1 MVRQSENRTRD
12 LWRSAYRMLASTRLA
27 LWLLA
32 GLGMMML
39 VGTLLPQLSVQMDE
53 STQAVWLAHAKHKY
67 GSLFVPFR
75 SLGLF
80 GMFRSPAF
88 LALVAA
94 LLVNTALCT
103 TNRLRSLG
111 RMIGQRR
118 IGALGTLI
126 THLAVITLLL
136 SLAISSGYSFQENGV
151 ALAAGQ
157 THPLGPNTELLVRS
171 DDVHLRRDESGYPV
185 EYAARVTVLQ
195 GEREGRSGLVKLNA
209 PLRAFGFG
217 IWLLSYHPGVRVQV
231 LDEDGSPLILENT
244 DGERSSG
251 QATCNL
257 STGPGLLRVPEM
269 GFAVHISAADGRA
282 DAAFHLQV
290 QPSDAASPLVA
301 ETVES
306 GLEVRAGDLRITLY
320 PAPYAVYRLKRDP
333 GAVPAL
339 LSALALAMGTSLSLF
354 SSRVRTP

>member
-1 MVRQSENRTRD
+1 MVSRSENRTRD

-32 GLGMMML
+32 ALGMMML
-39 VGTLLPQLSVQMDE
+39 VGTLLPQLPVQMEE
-53 STQAVWLAHAKHKY
+53 SAQTVWLARAEQKY
-67 GSLFVPFR
+67 GSLFVPLR

-80 GMFRSPAF
+80 QMFHSPAF

-94 LLVNTALCT
+94 LLINTALCT

-136 SLAISSGYSFQENGV
+136 SLVISSGYSFQEDGV
-151 ALAAGQ
+151 ALARGQ
-157 THPLGPNTELLVRS
+157 THPLGRNMELRVRS
-171 DDVHLRRDESGYPV
+171 DDLHLRSDESGFPV
-185 EYAARVTVLQ
+185 EYSARVTVLE
-195 GEREGRSGLVKLNA
+195 GEREVRSGLVKLNA

-217 IWLLSYHPGVRVQV
+217 IWLLSYHPGVRAQV
-231 LDEDGSPLILENT
+231 LDQDGSPLILEYA

-257 STGPGLLRVPEM
+257 STGPGLLRVPEA
-269 GFAVHISAADGRA
+269 GFALQISAADSLAG
-282 DAAFHLQV
+282 AAFHLQV

-301 ETVES
+301 ETVQS
-306 GLEVRAGDLRITLY
+306 GQEVRAGDLRITLY

-339 LSALALAMGTSLSLF
+339 LSALALVIGTSLSLF
-354 SSRVRTP
+354 STRVRIP

>member
-1 MVRQSENRTRD
+1 MGSRSENRTRN

-39 VGTLLPQLSVQMDE
+39 VGTLLPQLPVQMEE
-53 STQAVWLAHAKHKY
+53 STQAVWLAHAEQKY

-80 GMFRSPAF
+80 EMFRSPAF

-94 LLVNTALCT
+94 LLINTALCT
-103 TNRLRSLG
+103 TTRLRSLG

-118 IGALGTLI
+118 VSALGTLI

-157 THPLGPNTELLVRS
+157 THPLGQNTGLLVRS
-171 DDVHLRRDESGYPV
+171 DDVHVTSDESGYPV
-185 EYAARVTVLQ
+185 GFAARVTVLE
-195 GEREGRSGLVKLNA
+195 GEREVRSGLVKLNA
-209 PLRAFGFG
+209 PLRASGFG

-231 LDEDGSPLILENT
+231 LDQDASPLILENT
-244 DGERSSG
+244 DGQRSSG

-257 STGPGLLRVPEM
+257 STGPGLLRVPDM
-269 GFAVHISAADGRA
+269 SFAVHVSAADGPPG
-282 DAAFHLQV
+282 AAFHLQV
-290 QPSDAASPLVA
+290 QPSDAASRLVA
-301 ETVES
+301 ETVQS
-306 GLEVRAGDLRITLY
+306 GQEVRAGDLRITLY

-333 GAVPAL
+333 GAVAAL
-339 LSALALAMGTSLSLF
+339 LSALALVIGTSLSLF
-354 SSRVRTP
+354 SSRVRPL

>member
-1 MVRQSENRTRD
+1 MGSRSENRTHD
-12 LWRSAYRMLASTRLA
+12 LWRSAYRTLASTRLA

-39 VGTLLPQLSVQMDE
+39 VGTLLPQLPVQMEE
-53 STQAVWLAHAKHKY
+53 SAQAVWLAYANEKY
-67 GSLFVPFR
+67 GSLFVPLH

-80 GMFRSPAF
+80 QMFRSPAF

-103 TNRLRSLG
+103 INRLRSLG

-118 IGALGTLI
+118 VGALGTLV

-136 SLAISSGYSFQENGV
+136 SLAISSGYSVQEDGV

-157 THPLGPNTELLVRS
+157 THPLGRNMELVVRS
-171 DDVHLRRDESGYPV
+171 DEVRLTTDESGYPV
-185 EYAARVTVLQ
+185 EYAARVTVLE
-195 GEREGRSGLVKLNA
+195 GERKVRSGLVEMNA

-231 LDEDGSPLILENT
+231 LDQDGSPLIVEST

-257 STGPGLLRVPEM
+257 STGPGLLRVPEVGCTM
-269 GFAVHISAADGRA
+269 HISAADSRA
-282 DAAFHLQV
+282 GAAFHLQV
-290 QPSDAASPLVA
+290 QPRDAAGPLVA
-301 ETVES
+301 ETVQS
-306 GLEVRAGDLRITLY
+306 GQEVRAGNLRITLHA
-320 PAPYAVYRLKRDP
+320 APYAVYRLKRDP

-339 LSALALAMGTSLSLF
+339 LSALALVIGTSLSLF
-354 SSRVRTP
+354 STRVRAR